1 MAEPISLASG
11 LLALVIFAHKSC
23 VTLYTTI
30 QSFKLIPNTLIG
42 VLESLVET
50 VKSDKDVDLSSLN
63 LPMQRCGNACNEFL
77 QELQTC
83 CSRSGGDRTSF
94 RDWAKL
100 RYIGDNIDDFKDSLA
115 AYKSTITIAL
125 IDVQVRK
132 SSVTLERL
140 GDYKE
145 LIETATNDLEA
156 RLETIDEKLEALI
169 ARTATRPESTELQR
183 IKDERSSTQ
192 KCLLVCAQF
201 SKLLDQLQPIPKS
214 GSSRDAS
221 TIPDQITSDGIREC
235 RISMEQTTAKLERHM
250 QDILERMMSKAGT
263 TMAQEDADYLGKL
276 KGEWT
281 AARQL
286 QDICTKADRHLK
298 ENISVIDNHATGDDA
313 VQFLVSN
320 SQKTIH
326 GKNRGYGDQ
335 IRQLGG
341 HLSDQSIQKV
351 SGDFLQMSLH
361 RSENR
366 ASPAR
371 TDLPR
376 DGSDLNEKGR
386 EWRPQYGS
394 GRILK
399 PEFQPNVMGGAESDK
414 S

>member
-1 MAEPISLASG
+1 
-11 LLALVIFAHKSC
+11 
-23 VTLYTTI
+23 
-30 QSFKLIPNTLIG
+30 
-42 VLESLVET
+42 
-50 VKSDKDVDLSSLN
+50 
-63 LPMQRCGNACNEFL
+63 
-77 QELQTC
+77 
-83 CSRSGGDRTSF
+83 
-94 RDWAKL
+94 
-100 RYIGDNIDDFKDSLA
+100 
-115 AYKSTITIAL
+115 
-125 IDVQVRK
+125 
-132 SSVTLERL
+132 
-140 GDYKE
+140 
-145 LIETATNDLEA
+145 
-156 RLETIDEKLEALI
+156 
-169 ARTATRPESTELQR
+169 
-183 IKDERSSTQ
+183 
-192 KCLLVCAQF
+192 
-201 SKLLDQLQPIPKS
+201 
-214 GSSRDAS
+214 
-221 TIPDQITSDGIREC
+221 
-235 RISMEQTTAKLERHM
+235 
-250 QDILERMMSKAGT
+250 
-263 TMAQEDADYLGKL
+263 MAQEDADYLGKL